1 MASGAGETA
10 AKNEDAAEN
19 DTPDYGGE
27 AKTRAGRIRAEGE
40 GGRAV
45 AIDYF
50 KATEK
55 YLYNYRSLK
64 ANIEILK
71 LEKGEIER
79 SEPKGVSAI
88 RYDMEKTGKTYAF
101 HSAPEEETV
110 SKMAKIESIEERIRS
125 AEYIVRKIEKAVEA
139 LPVLEKRIVKLKYLS
154 DEKLTWRQ
162 IGEIVHYHPDYCK
175 KQVRARAIQKIAVA
189 LFGKEALNI
198 PQIHPDIEEKN
209 VV

>member
-1 MASGAGETA
+1 M
-10 AKNEDAAEN
+10 
-19 DTPDYGGE
+19 
-27 AKTRAGRIRAEGE
+27 
-40 GGRAV
+40 

-64 ANIEILK
+64 AHIEILR
-71 LEKGEIER
+71 LMIADIEK
-79 SEPKGVSAI
+79 SEPENISAV
-88 RYDMEKTGKTYAF
+88 RYDIEKTSPTHAF
-101 HSAPEEETV
+101 HSSTEQEAIKRAT
-110 SKMAKIESIEERIRS
+110 KIEDLRKRIRE
-125 AEYIVRKIEKAVEA
+125 AEYVVRKIEKAVEA